1 MDQYIVSISLVGTL
15 ATMMTVLII
24 MVTHSD
30 NKLTAAMKENRDARE
45 ASAKENREALAIN
58 SEKFAAALQRMDDKF
73 IAAMREFR
81 TEIKES
87 KDR

>member
-45 ASAKENREALAIN
+45 ASAKENREYIA
-58 SEKFAAALQRMDDKF
+58 
-73 IAAMREFR
+73 AAMREFR